1 MKTTSS
7 EINLFNHEEFGEAYL
22 GMAFHVR
29 SMNQLERMIFE
40 DCAVADGAVVAPHLN
55 VKSRCPVH
63 LRPEILQRRIGC
75 AFHQAVAL
83 ADAWS
88 IIEATPKMVDAF
100 IGLVKAKGIEAGVA
114 YYEHLAMKLAEVEVS
129 WDHDAD
135 ELLHHTDADGDD
147 LDDADD
153 ADETDGT
160 SDLSGDP
167 DDAYQEEI
175 PDLYG
180 YHAIGYDELAEAIDL
195 TWEERQPRSYKALL
209 RKVRESDDLD
219 ALRDLGK
226 RVYALELA
234 RDQAG
239 VFWYEYEKSRKR
251 IVAALRKGLGSS
263 ARHLLDRIYK
273 ANGDLAALGAMLY
286 RIQRGDIRM
295 GDPPAKHEWIVIWE
309 AYHLRQAE
317 LRPPESRG

>member
-7 EINLFNHEEFGEAYL
+7 EIALFNHEDYGEAYL

-29 SMNQLERMIFE
+29 AMNQLDRMIFE

-100 IGLVKAKGIEAGVA
+100 IGWVKAEGIETGVA

-129 WDHDAD
+129 WDHDTD
-135 ELLHHTDADGDD
+135 KMFHDTDAGGDG

-153 ADETDGT
+153 ADETDGAST
-160 SDLSGDP
+160 LSWDP
-167 DDAYQEEI
+167 DDGYQEEI

-180 YHAIGYDELAEAIDL
+180 YHAIGYDELAEAMDL

-219 ALRDLGK
+219 ALRVIGK
-226 RVYALELA
+226 TVYALDLA

-239 VFWYEYEKSRKR
+239 VFWYEYRKAEQRIMAEIGKS
-251 IVAALRKGLGSS
+251 LTTT
-263 ARHLLDRIYK
+263 ARQLLHQVRN
-273 ANGDLAALGAMLY
+273 ANGNLAALGARLFK
-286 RIQRGDIRM
+286 IQRGTVKM
-295 GDPPAKHEWIVIWE
+295 ADPPRKHEWIIIWA
-309 AYHLRQAE
+309 AYHDRQVA
-317 LRPPESRG
+317 LRP

>member
-22 GMAFHVR
+22 GMAYHVR
-29 SMNQLERMIFE
+29 EMNQLDRMIFE

-75 AFHQAVAL
+75 MFHQAVAL

-100 IGLVKAKGIEAGVA
+100 IGWVKAKGIEAGIA
-114 YYEHLAMKLAEVEVS
+114 YFEHLAMKLAEVEVS
-129 WDHDAD
+129 WDSEAV
-135 ELLHHTDADGDD
+135 EALPGDGDD
-147 LDDADD
+147 AAEDSESGSVEADD
-153 ADETDGT
+153 
-160 SDLSGDP
+160 P
-167 DDAYQEEI
+167 YPEEI
-175 PDLYG
+175 PDLYA
-180 YHAIGYDELAEAIDL
+180 YHVIGYDELAEAMDL

-209 RKVRESDDLD
+209 RKVRGIADLE

-226 RVYALELA
+226 KVYALNLA

-239 VFWYEYEKSRKR
+239 VFWYEYGKSRNR
-251 IVAALRKGLGSS
+251 FMAGVRKGLGGS
-263 ARHLLDRIYK
+263 ARHLLKRIRN

-286 RIQRGDIRM
+286 RIQQGAVKLS
-295 GDPPAKHEWIVIWE
+295 DPPAKHEWFVIWE
-309 AYHLRQAE
+309 AYHDQQAALR
-317 LRPPESRG
+317 L

>member
-29 SMNQLERMIFE
+29 DMSQLDRMIFE

-88 IIEATPKMVDAF
+88 IIEATPKMVGSF
-100 IGLVKAKGIEAGVA
+100 IGWIKSKGIEAGIA

-129 WDHDAD
+129 WDSEAGEALPEDGGDAA
-135 ELLHHTDADGDD
+135 ETGEASDGSPEE
-147 LDDADD
+147 A
-153 ADETDGT
+153 EE
-160 SDLSGDP
+160 P
-167 DDAYQEEI
+167 YPEEI
-175 PDLYG
+175 PDLYA
-180 YHAIGYDELAEAIDL
+180 YHVIGYDELAEAMDL

-209 RKVRESDDLD
+209 RKVRGIADLE

-226 RVYALELA
+226 KVYALNLA

-239 VFWYEYEKSRKR
+239 VFWYEYRKTERKIMAEIGKSLS
-251 IVAALRKGLGSS
+251 IS
-263 ARHLLDRIYK
+263 ARRLLHQVRN
-273 ANGDLAALGAMLY
+273 ANGNLAALGARLY
-286 RIQRGDIRM
+286 RIQQGAVKLS
-295 GDPPAKHEWIVIWE
+295 DPPAKHEWIVIWE
-309 AYHLRQAE
+309 AYHDQQAA
-317 LRPPESRG
+317 LRP

>member
-7 EINLFNHEEFGEAYL
+7 EIRLFNHEEFGEAYL

-29 SMNQLERMIFE
+29 AMNQLDRMIFE

-55 VKSRCPVH
+55 VKSHCPVH
-63 LRPEILQRRIGC
+63 LRPEILQKRIAC
-75 AFHQAVAL
+75 TFHQAVAL

-100 IGLVKAKGIEAGVA
+100 IGWVKAEGIEAGIA

-129 WDHDAD
+129 WDHEAD
-135 ELLHHTDADGDD
+135 ELLHDTDADGDGR
-147 LDDADD
+147 DDADG
-153 ADETDGT
+153 AL
-160 SDLSGDP
+160 DLSWDP

-180 YHAIGYDELAEAIDL
+180 YHVIGYDELAEAMDL

-226 RVYALELA
+226 RVYVLDLA

-239 VFWYEYEKSRKR
+239 VFWYEYRKTERR
-251 IVAALRKGLGSS
+251 IMAEIGKVLSPS
-263 ARHLLDRIYK
+263 ARMLLLQVRN
-273 ANGDLAALGAMLY
+273 ANGNLASLGARLFK
-286 RIQRGDIRM
+286 IQRGTVKM
-295 GDPPAKHEWIVIWE
+295 ADPPRKHEWIIIWA
-309 AYHLRQAE
+309 AYHDRQAA
-317 LRPPESRG
+317 LRP